1 MQDNLHPP
9 IIVAVS
15 VAHRDFV
22 IRAHV
27 ADLGGVALLV
37 LDVVVRA
44 GEGHVLHGLNV
55 DGVVGAGNGDLG
67 ECAAVNVVVGTVDDD
82 HGGARGHGHV
92 LVGLVDGQGARGVL
106 GGGRGSSRGG
116 LGGGY

>member
-9 IIVAVS
+9 ITVAVS

-27 ADLGGVALLV
+27 ADLRGVALLV
-37 LDVVVRA
+37 LDGVVRA
-44 GEGHVLHGLNV
+44 G
-55 DGVVGAGNGDLG
+55 D
-67 ECAAVNVVVGTVDDD
+67 
-82 HGGARGHGHV
+82 GHV